1 MSQSKR
7 ILLGIGGGIAAYK
20 AATIVSR
27 LAQQGHQVQVAMSPA
42 ATAFIGPATL
52 SALSGRPVATEMFA
66 PQQWPLGPHI
76 ELAANIDLMVVA
88 PATADLMAR
97 FALGLADNVIAALYL
112 QRDCPVLLA
121 PAMSASMW
129 SKPSVQRNLAQLR
142 SDGVEMIGPDEGWLS
157 CRDLGA
163 GRMAEPEAILQAI
176 EERFFRTSAASR

>member
-42 ATAFIGPATL
+42 ATAFIGSATL